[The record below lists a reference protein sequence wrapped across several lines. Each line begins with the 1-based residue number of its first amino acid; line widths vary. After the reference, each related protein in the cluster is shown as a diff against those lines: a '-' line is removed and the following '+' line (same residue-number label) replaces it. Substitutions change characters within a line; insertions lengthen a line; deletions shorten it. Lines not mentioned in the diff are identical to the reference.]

1 MAILNKSWVT
11 VGLLVVPSLAVL
23 AAIVGMTAGVSAARG
38 DAPAQKSACPA
49 DNGGLTLSP
58 SFAQRYL
65 PTISAMSATSS
76 WRRTARSTPT
86 RGAANISGTRRR
98 RRADF
103 WWR

>member
-1 MAILNKSWVT
+1 MAISGKGWLGVS
-11 VGLLVVPSLAVL
+11 LLVTTSFAVL

-86 RGAANISGTRRR
+86 RGAAATFPMRPR
-98 RRADF
+98 RRAVF
-103 WWR
+103 S